1 PRGAHRML
9 LFTSA
14 FTPDP
19 ERRRMIQHRPKL
31 LVRVP
36 FEWLMR
42 VTWISRRLWSVIF
55 RIGFNREQYVDD
67 LEGFTFFMDGNVRAK
82 RAGKWFLFRMR
93 NIQQTFVVPFDEKG
107 ARGWEAGR
115 DALLEWLEKAQRLLD
130 ERGLTPTLQDVLFL
144 PRDEPFM
151 LSSTAGGPGFA
162 VSYAFETS
170 RQSRLDGARKAFNEL
185 ADLLWED
192 FGGRVH
198 LVKNVFVSKKT
209 LAKMYGE
216 GAKRFFAL
224 KSELDPAG
232 ILRNDFLERTLG
244 GLE

>member
-1 PRGAHRML
+1 
-9 LFTSA
+9 
-14 FTPDP
+14 
-19 ERRRMIQHRPKL
+19 
-31 LVRVP
+31 
-36 FEWLMR
+36 
-42 VTWISRRLWSVIF
+42 
-55 RIGFNREQYVDD
+55 
-67 LEGFTFFMDGNVRAK
+67 
-82 RAGKWFLFRMR
+82 
-93 NIQQTFVVPFDEKG
+93 
-107 ARGWEAGR
+107 
-115 DALLEWLEKAQRLLD
+115 
-130 ERGLTPTLQDVLFL
+130 
-144 PRDEPFM
+144 M

-170 RQSRLDGARKAFNEL
+170 RQSTLRRRPQEAFNEL

-232 ILRNDFLERTLG
+232 ILRNDFLERTL
-244 GLE
+244 E